1 MKVSVPGTNRAL
13 VIILTSAI
21 SACGTGAGT
30 SVAELPDAA
39 LDGGGGDAAA
49 DALIPPDSGADASD
63 PSTMDASVDSGCTDG
78 RTDGDGGCLPPTVRR
93 PFLVGAGLR
102 SAEWSVRDDW
112 SLSGALAADHGLDA
126 KTARMLA
133 ETWLKDALE
142 EHASVAAFARFTM
155 HLLSVGA
162 PPELLFRAQR
172 AGIDEIAHARACFA
186 MAARYGGR
194 RRGPASLRVHD
205 AMSGRGLA
213 AIAELAA
220 EEGCV
225 GETLGAVLAREQL
238 AVATDASARKVLR
251 KIAADEVRHAELSWR
266 FVGWAVRSGD
276 RAVAASVRRGVAR
289 AIAGTLAATERRY
302 DVDHGAWRAHGRLT
316 CRESKE
322 VARQAVDDV
331 LTPCLQRIA

>member
-1 MKVSVPGTNRAL
+1 MKVAVPGTNRAL

-30 SVAELPDAA
+30 SVADLPDAA
-39 LDGGGGDAAA
+39 LDGGGDAA
-49 DALIPPDSGADASD
+49 DGDSMTPDSGAGASDAST
-63 PSTMDASVDSGCTDG
+63 SGASDDG
-78 RTDGDGGCLPPTVRR
+78 ATSCPNGMYPDGGCLPPTPRR
-93 PFLVGAGLR
+93 PFLVGASLR
-102 SAEWSVRDDW
+102 SAEWSLRDDW
-112 SLSGALAADHGLDA
+112 LLVGVEAADHGLDA

-162 PPELLFRAQR
+162 PPELLLRAQR

-186 MAARYGGR
+186 LAARYGGR

-205 AMSGRGLA
+205 AMSAHGLA

-238 AVATDASARKVLR
+238 AVATDGSARRVLR
-251 KIAADEVRHAELSWR
+251 KIAADEVRHAELAWR
-266 FVGWAVRSGD
+266 FVGWAVRNGD
-276 RAVAASVRRGVAR
+276 RTVAASVRRGVAR
-289 AIAGTLAATERRY
+289 AIAGTLAAKERRY

-322 VARQAVDDV
+322 VARQAVLDV
-331 LTPCLQRIA
+331 LTPCLQRLA